1 MANKYVLY
9 TTHCPKCKVLTI
21 KLTQK
26 NINFEVIDDI
36 DTMQK
41 MGFRSA
47 PMLDVDGELMD
58 FTKALAWVKEQ

>member
-1 MANKYVLY
+1 
-9 TTHCPKCKVLTI
+9 
-21 KLTQK
+21 
-26 NINFEVIDDI
+26 
-36 DTMQK
+36 